1 MSLDWACPLKKLDDE
16 TWDPYENAEST
27 EPRAR
32 HLANLHLTFDY
43 LYVLGGR
50 FCSPYNIWRYN
61 LLTRE
66 WKLLEVNG
74 KILNAV
80 HIDCRKACANGI
92 FKIYQIKWS
101 LITEKW
107 EWTCIGGH
115 DTADKDVQNVFQLF
129 SMKYFN
135 TFIHGNFLYILAFVL
150 PEFEP
155 DREIEN
161 LDEIEAVK
169 HYMVRFDLS
178 THTFCVLNL
187 LPDRL
192 HGFPLKQYGQMNFM
206 ADGDFYLIGGLEWNI
221 FTKDYSQRFKPMNE
235 IWRLDLVKY
244 QWTRISLAM
253 KYPVVNSACKY
264 NYFDGCIY
272 TFGG

>member
-43 LYVLGGR
+43 LYVLGED
-50 FCSPYNIWRYN
+50 
-61 LLTRE
+61 LLT
-66 WKLLEVNG
+66 LQYLEIQLVDPRVEIIG
-74 KILNAV
+74 KKTTINEEFNNSEDFHWQEMSLQDTDGSLRDFDSPELNV
-80 HIDCRKACANGI
+80 HYFDSEHIYITNDGFEDGI

-169 HYMVRFDLS
+169 HYVSR
-178 THTFCVLNL
+178 N
-187 LPDRL
+187 
-192 HGFPLKQYGQMNFM
+192 
-206 ADGDFYLIGGLEWNI
+206 
-221 FTKDYSQRFKPMNE
+221 
-235 IWRLDLVKY
+235 
-244 QWTRISLAM
+244 
-253 KYPVVNSACKY
+253 
-264 NYFDGCIY
+264 
-272 TFGG
+272 